1 MARILLAEDDKSM
14 LNFLMIA
21 LQRAGHT
28 VVARTNGADALKT
41 LEEKDIAPF
50 DLLLTDIVMPGLDGL
65 ELAHRTTEKFP
76 DMKVM
81 FITGFAA
88 MALED
93 HKKRR
98 KNKGSDG
105 RKLPQILSKPFHL
118 NDLVRRVDELL
129 NAPEPCSEA

>member
-28 VVARTNGADALKT
+28 VIARTNGTDALSA
-41 LEEKDIAPF
+41 LEEENTPF

-65 ELAHRTTEKFP
+65 ELAHKTIEKYP
-76 DMKVM
+76 NMKVM

-88 MALED
+88 MALEERKK
-93 HKKRR
+93 HKTKE
-98 KNKGSDG
+98 KP
-105 RKLPQILSKPFHL
+105 PQILSKPFHL
-118 NDLVRRVDELL
+118 NDLVSHVDKLL
-129 NAPEPCSEA
+129 ESAP

>member
-28 VVARTNGADALKT
+28 VIARTNGTDALNV
-41 LEEKDIAPF
+41 LEEDAAPF

-65 ELAHRTTEKFP
+65 ELAHRTTEKYP

-93 HKKRR
+93 HRKRR
-98 KNKGSDG
+98 ENETEEK
-105 RKLPQILSKPFHL
+105 RKTPQILSKPFHL
-118 NDLVRRVDELL
+118 NDLVSRVDDLL
-129 NAPEPCSEA
+129 SA

>member
-28 VVARTNGADALKT
+28 VIARSNGTDALQV
-41 LEEKDIAPF
+41 LEEKENNDPPF
-50 DLLLTDIVMPGLDGL
+50 DLLLTDIVMPGIDGL
-65 ELAHRTTEKFP
+65 ELAHKTTEKHP

-98 KNKGSDG
+98 QDQNG
-105 RKLPQILSKPFHL
+105 RRTPQILSKPFHL
-118 NDLVRRVDELL
+118 NDLVTRIEELL
-129 NAPEPCSEA
+129 NA

>member
-1 MARILLAEDDKSM
+1 MAHILLAEDDKSM

-28 VVARTNGADALKT
+28 VVARTNGTDALSA
-41 LEEKDIAPF
+41 LEEEKDTPF

-65 ELAHRTTEKFP
+65 ELAHRTTEKYP

-93 HKKRR
+93 HKKRKKSKEKEQR
-98 KNKGSDG
+98 KM
-105 RKLPQILSKPFHL
+105 PQILSKPFHL
-118 NDLVRRVDELL
+118 NDLVSRVDELL
-129 NAPEPCSEA
+129 SV

>member
-28 VVARTNGADALKT
+28 VIARTNGTDALNV
-41 LEEKDIAPF
+41 LEEEDTAPF

-65 ELAHRTTEKFP
+65 ELAHKTTEKYP

-93 HKKRR
+93 HKKRET
-98 KNKGSDG
+98 KGK
-105 RKLPQILSKPFHL
+105 RRAPQILSKPFHL
-118 NDLVRRVDELL
+118 NDLVNRVDEML
-129 NAPEPCSEA
+129 NA